1 MKHIPER
8 TCIACRK
15 KGDKSNFIKVV
26 LDKNGKVQ
34 VEKDVSLSGRGAYIC
49 KDNEECL
56 LKCEKSRLLSK
67 VFKTNVSS
75 EIYGEIKSEIESRK
89 S

>member
-26 LDKNGKVQ
+26 LDKSGKVQ
-34 VEKDVSLSGRGAYIC
+34 VEKDVNLSGRGAYIC
-49 KDNEECL
+49 KDKMDCI
-56 LKCEKSRLLSK
+56 LKCEKSKILSK
-67 VFKTNVSS
+67 VFKMNVPN
-75 EIYGEIKSEIESRK
+75 EIYGEIKSEIESGK